1 MKEGLVWI
9 LLGIFAWQDLR
20 ERQLPLVWLGA
31 ALAAGVGYRL
41 AGGWEQVLA
50 LPGCLLPGAGVLG
63 LSRITRGAIG
73 SGDGGVLLA
82 AGCFLGGREAFQL
95 FWGGL
100 VLASL
105 GAAVCFLRG
114 NARGKR
120 LPFVPFL
127 WAAWSLGMLA
137 RLAGL

>member
-1 MKEGLVWI
+1 MKEGMVWI
-9 LLGIFAWQDLR
+9 VLGIFAWQDLR
-20 ERQLPLVWLGA
+20 ERQLPLIGLGA
-31 ALAAGVGYRL
+31 ALTAGLGYRL
-41 AGGWEQVLA
+41 AGGWEQLLS
-50 LPGCLLPGAGVLG
+50 LPGCLLPGVAVLG
-63 LSRITRGAIG
+63 FSRLTRGAIG
-73 SGDGGVLLA
+73 SGDGGILLA
-82 AGCFLGGREAFQL
+82 VGCFLGGWAAFQL

-127 WAAWSLGMLA
+127 WAAWSLALLGRM
-137 RLAGL
+137 GGG